1 MKPDIGGVT
10 MKPCST
16 ITLGAF
22 LGLGLAVTGL
32 SGCPE
37 ETTPQ
42 VCTPAASGS
51 ASVAKPR
58 FVRNLSIGNT
68 GWFASPAA
76 VDLTGDGQ
84 LEIVAAFYDIAV
96 WDAQG
101 ALLDEVPSGDNHHGR
116 VYAPHVVADLDG
128 DDIIEVVVGSGQ
140 GHIAAYEWLSGSFG
154 LKAGWPYVTCCN
166 DPEVRSLAAAD
177 LDLDGRVEIIAATTE
192 TGEAPGGGEAPRVF
206 VVDADGNDYQPAGL
220 TDWQAWPRYNQ
231 ETGPGG
237 DQNDYGH
244 SGYGCFGLNV
254 AAGNIDDDPELEVI
268 VTNDTHEMMAFH
280 HDGVSVQTDTFYTRR
295 SGDYDGDPMDW
306 GTFIRWID
314 PEVEDRHYHDHE
326 GEWPHPGW
334 TMWAQWTASPPAV
347 ADLDGDGLNEVIG
360 VANAEMDEPYHT
372 YHYAFFVFD
381 GDHAATGNRSM
392 RRHAGWEYTP
402 LSEHPFVDDDWYP
415 PGGVPATTVVNL
427 LGDDRPELVAPI
439 NDGYIYCFSADAGLH
454 WRYDYSRGKDLLYAS
469 EVVVADL
476 SGDGRPELI
485 FGTFGEDGGDGHLV
499 VLSAGGKKLHDITLP
514 DQNPDSGNGIG
525 AAAAPTVA
533 DLDGDGNLEI
543 LVLTIDHGLDVFTVP
558 GSSENCLL
566 WPTGR
571 GNYLRNTIGPHTAN

>member
-1 MKPDIGGVT
+1 MKLRAGFISGLIATACLGSLLSLGG
-10 MKPCST
+10 
-16 ITLGAF
+16 A
-22 LGLGLAVTGL
+22 TGC
-32 SGCPE
+32 GQ
-37 ETTPQ
+37 ETTPR
-42 VCTPAASGS
+42 VCSQAASGS
-51 ASVAKPR
+51 TSVSRPR

-76 VDLTGDGQ
+76 VDLTGDGK

-96 WDAQG
+96 WDSQG
-101 ALLDEVPSGDNHHGR
+101 ELLATAESGTFHHGR
-116 VYAPHVVADLDG
+116 VYAPQVVADLDG
-128 DDIIEVVVGSGQ
+128 DGITEVVVGSGD
-140 GHIAAYEWLSGSFG
+140 GAIAAYEWLDSS
-154 LKAGWPYVTCCN
+154 LQIKPGWPYVTCCN

-177 LDLDGRVEIIAATTE
+177 LDGDGRIEVLAATTE

-206 VVDADGNDYQPAGL
+206 VLDADGNDFQPAGL

-237 DQNDYGH
+237 DQNRYGH
-244 SGYGCFGLNV
+244 HGYGCFGLNV

-268 VTNDTHEMMAFH
+268 VTNDTHEMMAFDL
-280 HDGVSVQTDTFYTRR
+280 DGVSVQADTYYTRR
-295 SGDYDGDPMDW
+295 GGEFEGDPMDW

-314 PEVEDRHYHDHE
+314 PDVEDRHYHDHE
-326 GEWPHPGW
+326 GQWPHPAW

-392 RRHAGWEYTP
+392 RRHPGWEIPP
-402 LSEHPFVDDDWYP
+402 LSEHPFTDDDWYP
-415 PGGVPATTVVNL
+415 PGGVPATTIVDIT
-427 LGDDRPELVAPI
+427 GDELPELVAPV
-439 NDGYIYCFSADAGLH
+439 NDGYIYCFNATGKLL

-485 FGTFGEDGGDGHLV
+485 FGTFGEDDGDGHLV
-499 VLSAGGKKLHDITLP
+499 VLSAAGKKLHDIALP
-514 DQNPDSGNGIG
+514 GQNGDSGNGIG

-533 DLDGDGNLEI
+533 DLDGDGTLEI

-558 GSSENCLL
+558 GSSENCML
-566 WPTGR
+566 WTTGR
-571 GNYLRNTIGPHTAN
+571 GSYLRNTIGPNTAD